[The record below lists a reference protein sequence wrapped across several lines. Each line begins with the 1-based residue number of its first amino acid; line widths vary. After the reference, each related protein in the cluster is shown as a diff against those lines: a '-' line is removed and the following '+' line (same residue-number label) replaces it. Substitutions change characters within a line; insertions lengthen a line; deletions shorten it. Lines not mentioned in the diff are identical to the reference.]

1 MGGGTSLSSH
11 RAGFGVFWSKALS
24 KSTAESAFADSVNCN
39 DYESCHCEVPEA
51 RRHIGLWSNASSHC
65 EERSDV
71 AIAKPVKRNNN
82 AITTSNAAHSP
93 RNDNTVMSLRGG
105 FSVGRR
111 VSEANPARKVP
122 VGRYS
127 AGTPNNPIRPERSVA
142 IAKPIK
148 CDSKRKKAAFTLA
161 EVLITLAIIG
171 IVAALTIP
179 TLVQNYQER
188 AWNTASQVFQRKL
201 GEALRV
207 MNVQGTLAGYTTTEA
222 FVDELSKHI
231 KITRICE
238 NDDITTCF
246 SDTVTWGDEE
256 VDMSKVKKAKNFGQN
271 DWDTNTVAVQ
281 FANGINSVIAY
292 NPSCTQNQFSNNEIT
307 INENGIGTNC
317 LAILYDVDGFKNP
330 NTQQKDLR
338 GLNVTSLGGSNCAIE
353 LSDGT
358 CFTAPFYPTAVTK
371 AECDQLVADGY
382 PIKECSTENDY
393 WAGAVKACKDMGSSL
408 PSQEQLDQLARDLY
422 PGTEITTGTSD
433 GIRDNDLAMEWKFI
447 TSPGSSFYVWSSEE
461 GSDNIAYYRSFYS
474 VLTYGSNLSRNN
486 STNQAVCL
494 AN

>member
-1 MGGGTSLSSH
+1 M
-11 RAGFGVFWSKALS
+11 
-24 KSTAESAFADSVNCN
+24 
-39 DYESCHCEVPEA
+39 
-51 RRHIGLWSNASSHC
+51 
-65 EERSDV
+65 
-71 AIAKPVKRNNN
+71 
-82 AITTSNAAHSP
+82 
-93 RNDNTVMSLRGG
+93 
-105 FSVGRR
+105 
-111 VSEANPARKVP
+111 
-122 VGRYS
+122 
-127 AGTPNNPIRPERSVA
+127 
-142 IAKPIK
+142 
-148 CDSKRKKAAFTLA
+148 KKNAFTLA

-179 TLVQNYQER
+179 TLIQNYQTK

-231 KITRICE
+231 KITRICD

-281 FANGINSVIAY
+281 FANGVNGVIAY
-292 NPSCTQNQFSNNEIT
+292 NPDCRQNQFSNDVIT
-307 INENGIGTNC
+307 VGETGIGTDC

-338 GLNVTSLGGSNCAIE
+338 GLNVTSLDGSNCAIE

-494 AN
+494 AE

>member
-1 MGGGTSLSSH
+1 MPQ
-11 RAGFGVFWSKALS
+11 A
-24 KSTAESAFADSVNCN
+24 
-39 DYESCHCEVPEA
+39 
-51 RRHIGLWSNASSHC
+51 
-65 EERSDV
+65 
-71 AIAKPVKRNNN
+71 
-82 AITTSNAAHSP
+82 P
-93 RNDNTVMSLRGG
+93 RNDNTVKR
-105 FSVGRR
+105 
-111 VSEANPARKVP
+111 N
-122 VGRYS
+122 
-127 AGTPNNPIRPERSVA
+127 IA

-179 TLVQNYQER
+179 TLVQNYQEK
-188 AWNTASQVFQRKL
+188 AWGTASQVFQRKL

-256 VDMSKVKKAKNFGQN
+256 VDMSKVKKAKNFGQE

-281 FANGINSVIAY
+281 FANGVNGVIAY
-292 NPSCTQNQFSNNEIT
+292 NPSCTQNQFSNDVIT
-307 INENGIGTNC
+307 VGETGIGTNC

-338 GLNVTSLGGSNCAIE
+338 GLNVASLGGSNCAIE

-358 CFTAPFYPTAVTK
+358 CFTAPFIPTPLTLE
-371 AECDQLVADGY
+371 ECVAQKGELG
-382 PIKECSTENDY
+382 ISECYHSRDY
-393 WAGAVKACKDMGSSL
+393 WAGAVKACHDMGSSL
-408 PSQEQLDQLARDLY
+408 PSQEQLTALANELY
-422 PGTEITTGTSD
+422 DKPISGATMSTEYAN
-433 GIRDNDLAMEWKFI
+433 RDNDLAVSMGFI
-447 TSPGSSFYVWSSEE
+447 TSPGPAFWVWSSEE
-461 GSDNIAYYRSFYS
+461 VSKNHAYLRLFNPTRTFRNS
-474 VLTYGSNLSRNN
+474 SNRYASNF
-486 STNQAVCL
+486 QAVCL
-494 AN
+494 AE

>member
-1 MGGGTSLSSH
+1 M
-11 RAGFGVFWSKALS
+11 
-24 KSTAESAFADSVNCN
+24 
-39 DYESCHCEVPEA
+39 
-51 RRHIGLWSNASSHC
+51 
-65 EERSDV
+65 
-71 AIAKPVKRNNN
+71 
-82 AITTSNAAHSP
+82 
-93 RNDNTVMSLRGG
+93 
-105 FSVGRR
+105 
-111 VSEANPARKVP
+111 
-122 VGRYS
+122 
-127 AGTPNNPIRPERSVA
+127 
-142 IAKPIK
+142 
-148 CDSKRKKAAFTLA
+148 KKNAFTLA

-179 TLVQNYQER
+179 TLVQNYQTK

-231 KITRICE
+231 KITRICD

-246 SDTVTWGDEE
+246 SDAVTWGDEE

-271 DWDTNTVAVQ
+271 DWDTNTVGVQ
-281 FANGINSVIAY
+281 FANGVNGVIAY
-292 NPSCTQNQFSNNEIT
+292 NPDCRQNQFSNDVIT
-307 INENGIGTNC
+307 VGETGIGTDC

-338 GLNVTSLGGSNCAIE
+338 GLNVTSLDGSNCAIE

-494 AN
+494 AE

>member
-1 MGGGTSLSSH
+1 M
-11 RAGFGVFWSKALS
+11 K
-24 KSTAESAFADSVNCN
+24 K
-39 DYESCHCEVPEA
+39 
-51 RRHIGLWSNASSHC
+51 
-65 EERSDV
+65 
-71 AIAKPVKRNNN
+71 NN
-82 AITTSNAAHSP
+82 
-93 RNDNTVMSLRGG
+93 G
-105 FSVGRR
+105 
-111 VSEANPARKVP
+111 
-122 VGRYS
+122 
-127 AGTPNNPIRPERSVA
+127 
-142 IAKPIK
+142 
-148 CDSKRKKAAFTLA
+148 FTLA

-231 KITRICE
+231 KITRICD

-271 DWDTNTVAVQ
+271 DWDTNTVGVQ
-281 FANGINSVIAY
+281 FANGVNGVIAY
-292 NPSCTQNQFSNNEIT
+292 NSDCRQNQFSNDVIT
-307 INENGIGTNC
+307 VDENGISTDC

-338 GLNVTSLGGSNCAIE
+338 GLNVASLGGSNCAIE

-358 CFTAPFYPTAVTK
+358 CFTAPFTPTAMSLSDCEAQK
-371 AECDQLVADGY
+371 GELG
-382 PIKECSTENDY
+382 ISECSDGSDY

-422 PGTEITTGTSD
+422 PGTEITTGTSN
-433 GIRDNDLAMEWKFI
+433 GTRDNDLAFEMGFLSSAS
-447 TSPGSSFYVWSSEE
+447 TSAFWVWSSEE
-461 GSDNIAYYRSFYS
+461 YSKNYAYERYFYS
-474 VLTYGSNLSRNN
+474 THTGRNRGYRNLST
-486 STNQAVCL
+486 SQAVCL
-494 AN
+494 AE

>member
-11 RAGFGVFWSKALS
+11 RAGFGVFRSKTIS
-24 KSTAESAFADSVNCN
+24 KSAAQSAFAGSVNCSNLAITTQTASARN
-39 DYESCHCEVPEA
+39 DSALC
-51 RRHIGLWSNASSHC
+51 HC

-71 AIAKPVKRNNN
+71 AIAKSVKSDGN
-82 AITTSNAAHSP
+82 AITTSNAVHSP
-93 RNDNTVMSLRGG
+93 RNDNTV
-105 FSVGRR
+105 
-111 VSEANPARKVP
+111 K
-122 VGRYS
+122 
-127 AGTPNNPIRPERSVA
+127 RSIA

-148 CDSKRKKAAFTLA
+148 CDSKRKRAAFTLA

-179 TLVQNYQER
+179 TLIQNYQER

-231 KITRICE
+231 KITRICD

-256 VDMSKVKKAKNFGQN
+256 VDMSKVKKAKNFGLE

-281 FANGINSVIAY
+281 FANGVNGVIAY
-292 NPSCTQNQFSNNEIT
+292 NPDCRQNQFSNDVIT
-307 INENGIGTNC
+307 VGETGIGTTC

-358 CFTAPFYPTAVTK
+358 CFTAPFYPTPLTLE
-371 AECDQLVADGY
+371 ECEAQKGELGINECY
-382 PIKECSTENDY
+382 PYGDR
-393 WAGAVKACKDMGSSL
+393 WAGAVKACHDMGSSL

-422 PGTEITTGTSD
+422 PGTTINTDYTSSYGD
-433 GIRDNDLAMEWKFI
+433 RDNDLAMEWKFI
-447 TSPGSSFYVWSSEE
+447 SSPSSAFRLWSSEE
-461 GSDNIAYYRSFYS
+461 ESEYDAYDRDFYS
-474 VLTYGSNLSRNN
+474 TETFRSYLSRTFT
-486 STNQAVCL
+486 SNQAVCL
-494 AN
+494 AE

>member
-1 MGGGTSLSSH
+1 MGLKD
-11 RAGFGVFWSKALS
+11 F
-24 KSTAESAFADSVNCN
+24 
-39 DYESCHCEVPEA
+39 
-51 RRHIGLWSNASSHC
+51 
-65 EERSDV
+65 
-71 AIAKPVKRNNN
+71 IANETKQK
-82 AITTSNAAHSP
+82 TT
-93 RNDNTVMSLRGG
+93 
-105 FSVGRR
+105 
-111 VSEANPARKVP
+111 
-122 VGRYS
+122 
-127 AGTPNNPIRPERSVA
+127 
-142 IAKPIK
+142 
-148 CDSKRKKAAFTLA
+148 AFTLA

-179 TLVQNYQER
+179 TLIQNYQER

-231 KITRICE
+231 KITRICD

-281 FANGINSVIAY
+281 FANGVNGVIAY
-292 NPSCTQNQFSNNEIT
+292 NPDCRQNQFSNDVIT
-307 INENGIGTNC
+307 VGENRISTDC

-338 GLNVTSLGGSNCAIE
+338 GLNVISLGSNCAIE

-358 CFTAPFYPTAVTK
+358 CFTAPFTQTAMSLSDCEAQK
-371 AECDQLVADGY
+371 GELGISECCPDLY
-382 PIKECSTENDY
+382 CSDRDY

-422 PGTEITTGTSD
+422 PGATINTGIGVGSTGGS
-433 GIRDNDLAMEWKFI
+433 RDNDLAVSMGFI
-447 TSPGSSFYVWSSEE
+447 SSPSSTFWLWSSEE
-461 GSDNIAYYRSFYS
+461 YSEDGAYGRSFSSTLTGRYGYS
-474 VLTYGSNLSRNN
+474 RYYSN
-486 STNQAVCL
+486 TQAVCL
-494 AN
+494 AE

>member
-1 MGGGTSLSSH
+1 M
-11 RAGFGVFWSKALS
+11 K
-24 KSTAESAFADSVNCN
+24 K
-39 DYESCHCEVPEA
+39 
-51 RRHIGLWSNASSHC
+51 IG
-65 EERSDV
+65 
-71 AIAKPVKRNNN
+71 
-82 AITTSNAAHSP
+82 
-93 RNDNTVMSLRGG
+93 
-105 FSVGRR
+105 
-111 VSEANPARKVP
+111 
-122 VGRYS
+122 
-127 AGTPNNPIRPERSVA
+127 
-142 IAKPIK
+142 
-148 CDSKRKKAAFTLA
+148 FTLA

-171 IVAALTIP
+171 VVAALTIP

-188 AWNTASQVFQRKL
+188 AWGTASQVFQRKL

-231 KITRICE
+231 KITRICD

-281 FANGINSVIAY
+281 FANGVNGIIAY
-292 NPSCTQNQFSNNEIT
+292 NPDCRQNQFSNDVIT
-307 INENGIGTNC
+307 VGETGIGTTC

-358 CFTAPFYPTAVTK
+358 CFTAPFKPTPLTH
-371 AECDQLVADGY
+371 AECIERQSELGITDCRDGDD
-382 PIKECSTENDY
+382 DY

-408 PSQEQLDQLARDLY
+408 PSQEQLTALANELY
-422 PGTEITTGTSD
+422 DAPISGATTSYEYAN
-433 GIRDNDLAMEWKFI
+433 RDNDLAVSMGFI
-447 TSPGSSFYVWSSEE
+447 SSPGSTFWLWSSEE
-461 GSDNIAYYRSFYS
+461 YSEHIADLRSFYS
-474 VLTYGSNLSRNN
+474 THTYRYYKPRDSSDR
-486 STNQAVCL
+486 QAVCL
-494 AN
+494 AE

>member
-1 MGGGTSLSSH
+1 MGGGGCKSASRAEHSSLITPK
-11 RAGFGVFWSKALS
+11 V
-24 KSTAESAFADSVNCN
+24 KS
-39 DYESCHCEVPEA
+39 
-51 RRHIGLWSNASSHC
+51 
-65 EERSDV
+65 
-71 AIAKPVKRNNN
+71 
-82 AITTSNAAHSP
+82 
-93 RNDNTVMSLRGG
+93 
-105 FSVGRR
+105 
-111 VSEANPARKVP
+111 
-122 VGRYS
+122 
-127 AGTPNNPIRPERSVA
+127 
-142 IAKPIK
+142 
-148 CDSKRKKAAFTLA
+148 AFTLA

-179 TLVQNYQER
+179 TLIQNYQER

-246 SDTVTWGDEE
+246 ADTVTWGDEE

-281 FANGINSVIAY
+281 FANGVNGVIAY
-292 NPSCTQNQFSNNEIT
+292 NPSCTQNQFSNDVIT
-307 INENGIGTNC
+307 IGETGIGTNC

-330 NTQQKDLR
+330 NTKDKDLKN
-338 GLNVTSLGGSNCAIE
+338 LNVTSLGGSNCAIE

-358 CFTAPFYPTAVTK
+358 CFTAPFIPTAVTK
-371 AECDQLVADGY
+371 AECEQLVADGY
-382 PIKECSTENDY
+382 PIKGCNYENDY

-422 PGTEITTGTSD
+422 PGATINTDFTTSYAT
-433 GIRDNDLAMEWKFI
+433 RDNDLAVSMGFI
-447 TSPGSSFYVWSSEE
+447 SSPSSAFWGWSSEE
-461 GSDNIAYYRSFYS
+461 YGKTSAYRHNFYS
-474 VLTYGSNLSRNN
+474 TSTHRGSYNRDS
-486 STNQAVCL
+486 SGQAVVCL
-494 AN
+494 AE

>member
-1 MGGGTSLSSH
+1 MEKNFVCFAKPSERTDL
-11 RAGFGVFWSKALS
+11 AITTQ
-24 KSTAESAFADSVNCN
+24 TASARNDSAFC
-39 DYESCHCEVPEA
+39 
-51 RRHIGLWSNASSHC
+51 HC
-65 EERSDV
+65 EERSD
-71 AIAKPVKRNNN
+71 
-82 AITTSNAAHSP
+82 
-93 RNDNTVMSLRGG
+93 
-105 FSVGRR
+105 
-111 VSEANPARKVP
+111 
-122 VGRYS
+122 
-127 AGTPNNPIRPERSVA
+127 VA

-179 TLVQNYQER
+179 TLIQNYQEK

-231 KITRICE
+231 KITRICD

-246 SDTVTWGDEE
+246 ADTVTWGDEE
-256 VDMSKVKKAKNFGQN
+256 VDMSKIKKAKNFGQN

-281 FANGINSVIAY
+281 FANGVNGIIAY
-292 NPSCTQNQFSNNEIT
+292 NPDCKQNQFSNDVIT
-307 INENGIGTNC
+307 VGETGIGTNC

-358 CFTAPFYPTAVTK
+358 CFTAPFIPTPLTL
-371 AECDQLVADGY
+371 AECEAQKGELG
-382 PIKECSTENDY
+382 ISGCSYESDY
-393 WAGAVKACKDMGSSL
+393 WAGAVKACHDMGSSL
-408 PSQEQLDQLARDLY
+408 PSDTELRKLAEELY
-422 PGTEITTGTSD
+422 QDASGSFSGN
-433 GIRDNDLAMEWKFI
+433 RDNDLAFEMGFLSSAS
-447 TSPGSSFYVWSSEE
+447 TSSFWLWSSQEI
-461 GSDNIAYYRSFYS
+461 SRHTACKRNFLSTSTTNDYYDRH
-474 VLTYGSNLSRNN
+474 N
-486 STNQAVCL
+486 SGYQAVCL
-494 AN
+494 AE

>member
-1 MGGGTSLSSH
+1 MKKN
-11 RAGFGVFWSKALS
+11 FV
-24 KSTAESAFADSVNCN
+24 
-39 DYESCHCEVPEA
+39 
-51 RRHIGLWSNASSHC
+51 
-65 EERSDV
+65 
-71 AIAKPVKRNNN
+71 
-82 AITTSNAAHSP
+82 
-93 RNDNTVMSLRGG
+93 
-105 FSVGRR
+105 
-111 VSEANPARKVP
+111 
-122 VGRYS
+122 YS
-127 AGTPNNPIRPERSVA
+127 ANTSRG
-142 IAKPIK
+142 
-148 CDSKRKKAAFTLA
+148 FTLA

-231 KITRICE
+231 KITRICD

-246 SDTVTWGDEE
+246 ADTVTWGDEE

-281 FANGINSVIAY
+281 FANGVNGVIAY
-292 NPSCTQNQFSNNEIT
+292 NPDCRQNQFSNNEIT

-371 AECDQLVADGY
+371 AECEQLVADGY
-382 PIKECSTENDY
+382 PIKGCNYENDF

-408 PSQEQLDQLARDLY
+408 PSQSDLDKLAEELY
-422 PGTEITTGTSD
+422 QDASGTSFS
-433 GIRDNDLAMEWKFI
+433 GNRDNDLAMEWNFI
-447 TSPGSSFYVWSSEE
+447 SSPSSTFWVWSSEE
-461 GSDNIAYYRSFYS
+461 YTMNSAYRRGFNYTRTYRSYNSRDTSFY
-474 VLTYGSNLSRNN
+474 
-486 STNQAVCL
+486 QAVCL
-494 AN
+494 AE

>member
-1 MGGGTSLSSH
+1 MGIKD
-11 RAGFGVFWSKALS
+11 F
-24 KSTAESAFADSVNCN
+24 
-39 DYESCHCEVPEA
+39 
-51 RRHIGLWSNASSHC
+51 
-65 EERSDV
+65 
-71 AIAKPVKRNNN
+71 IANETKQK
-82 AITTSNAAHSP
+82 TT
-93 RNDNTVMSLRGG
+93 
-105 FSVGRR
+105 
-111 VSEANPARKVP
+111 
-122 VGRYS
+122 
-127 AGTPNNPIRPERSVA
+127 
-142 IAKPIK
+142 
-148 CDSKRKKAAFTLA
+148 AFTLA

-231 KITRICE
+231 KITRICD

-281 FANGINSVIAY
+281 FANGVNGIIAY
-292 NPSCTQNQFSNNEIT
+292 NPDCRQNQFSNDVIT
-307 INENGIGTNC
+307 VGETGIGTTC

-358 CFTAPFYPTAVTK
+358 CFTAPFIPTPHVWNG
-371 AECDQLVADGY
+371 CDENGTTSDPDDLAFMSEYGLQYCMYSGHG
-382 PIKECSTENDY
+382 KNDY
-393 WAGAVKACKDMGSSL
+393 WAGAVKACHDMGSSL
-408 PSQEQLDQLARDLY
+408 PSQEQLTALANELY
-422 PGTEITTGTSD
+422 DAPISGSSTATEYAN
-433 GIRDNDLAMEWKFI
+433 RDNDLAVSMGFI
-447 TSPGSSFYVWSSEE
+447 TSPSNAFWLWSSEE
-461 GSDNIAYYRSFYS
+461 YSKYSAYCRYFYS
-474 VLTYGSNLSRNN
+474 TRTYRPYDSRYGSNS
-486 STNQAVCL
+486 QAVCL
-494 AN
+494 AE